1 MKFLERKRQKPPT
14 IIIISL
20 IDILIVLLIFMMVT
34 TTFKQKSVLNLSLPQ
49 SRAQSSAQTETGNI
63 TISITKNEP
72 FLHWDELPITEAEL
86 EARLKQVAQENPN
99 MTVIVKPDKD
109 STTGHLVFVMDAAN
123 AVALN
128 NIKLRTKPLRDAVE

>member
-1 MKFLERKRQKPPT
+1 LRFHERKRHKPPA

-34 TTFKQKSVLNLSLPQ
+34 TTFKHKSVLNLSLPQ

-63 TISITKNEP
+63 TISITKDEP
-72 FLHWDELPITEAEL
+72 FYTGTKHPSTENEL
-86 EARLKQVAQENPN
+86 EARLKQVAQENPD

-123 AVALN
+123 AVDLN
-128 NIKLRTKPLRDAVE
+128 NIKLRTKASQL

>member
-1 MKFLERKRQKPPT
+1 MRFHERKRHKPPA

-34 TTFKQKSVLNLSLPQ
+34 TTFKHKSVLNLSLPQ
-49 SRAQSSAQTETGNI
+49 SRAQSSAQTEAGNI
-63 TISITKNEP
+63 TISITKDEP
-72 FLHWDELPITEAEL
+72 FLHWDETPITEAEL
-86 EARLKQVAQENPN
+86 EARLNQVAEENPD

-123 AVALN
+123 AVDLN
-128 NIKLRTKPLRDAVE
+128 NIKLRTKPVSDAEE

>member
-1 MKFLERKRQKPPT
+1 MKFLERKRHKPPT

-34 TTFKQKSVLNLSLPQ
+34 TTFKHKSVLNLSLPQ
-49 SRAQSSAQTETGNI
+49 SRAQSSVQTETGNV
-63 TISITKNEP
+63 TISITKERP
-72 FLHWDELPITEAEL
+72 FLHRDETPITEAAL
-86 EARLKQVAQENPN
+86 EARLKQVATENPN

-123 AVALN
+123 AADLN
-128 NIKLRTKPLRDAVE
+128 NIKLRTKPLSSTSE